1 MPVMRPVMH
10 YDDAVASLFQVPLDQ
25 FVTERKRLAGELKA
39 AGDKGGAA
47 RLAKLARPP
56 TSAWAVNQLWWH
68 AGASFEALFETAR
81 RLRDGTLDAAA
92 AHREALAKL
101 RVQAMNILT
110 DAGHGTTEATL
121 RRVTLTLSALAAA
134 GGWDP
139 DLPGTLSADR
149 DPPGFEALGAGNV
162 IARPV
167 TPSAE
172 PAPSPAAQ
180 PHEAGEASDAAGTAD
195 ADRDDDAV
203 QERRLAAEA
212 RARELAAAAARAE
225 AAAAL
230 RRAEAERAKVAAERH
245 RLEAA
250 LRTAQG
256 DVAQRER
263 EVTRLERDL
272 AAARGRVEQARAVA
286 EGLAERL
293 AHLDN

>member
-1 MPVMRPVMH
+1 MRVMR
-10 YDDAVASLFQVPLDQ
+10 YDDAALSLFQVPLDQ

-39 AGDKGGAA
+39 AGDKDGAA

-68 AGASFEALFETAR
+68 ARTAFEALFETAR
-81 RLRDGTLDAAA
+81 RLRDGKLEAAA
-92 AHREALAKL
+92 AHREALARL
-101 RVQAMNILT
+101 RVQATNILT
-110 DAGHGTTEATL
+110 DAGHGATEATL

-139 DLPGTLSADR
+139 DPPGALSADR

-162 IARPV
+162 IALPV
-167 TPSAE
+167 TPVAAPE
-172 PAPSPAAQ
+172 PNLVAKAN
-180 PHEAGEASDAAGTAD
+180 D
-195 ADRDDDAV
+195 ADEAPEDEATGAEYDDDAAR
-203 QERRLAAEA
+203 ELRLAAEA

-263 EVTRLERDL
+263 EVARLERDL
-272 AAARGRVEQARAVA
+272 AAARNMVEQAKAVA
-286 EGLAERL
+286 QGLEERL
-293 AHLDN
+293 AQLDN

>member
-1 MPVMRPVMH
+1 MRPVMH

-25 FVTERKRLAGELKA
+25 FVTERKQLAGELKA
-39 AGDKGGAA
+39 AGDKAGAA

-56 TSAWAVNQLWWH
+56 VSAWAVNQLWWH
-68 AGASFEALFETAR
+68 ARASFEALFETAR

-92 AHREALAKL
+92 HREALARL
-101 RVQAMNILT
+101 RVQATNILT

-162 IARPV
+162 VALPV
-167 TPSAE
+167 TPAAAAE
-172 PAPSPAAQ
+172 PPPAAR
-180 PHEAGEASDAAGTAD
+180 PHEAGEAAEAD
-195 ADRDDDAV
+195 ADGGAERDDDAV
-203 QERRLAAEA
+203 QERRLATDA

-230 RRAEAERAKVAAERH
+230 RRAEAARAKVAAERH

-272 AAARGRVEQARAVA
+272 AAARGMVEQAKAVA